1 MSSPSPVDNP
11 VGIIGLGSLG
21 LPVALN
27 ILKHDFGV
35 VGYRRTSSSVFFEA
49 GGEIA
54 ASIADVARRCDIVI
68 TCLPSSEA
76 LAEVVSGTGGLAEFA
91 RPETLV
97 VDLGMH
103 GVALKAAQQQALSR
117 AGASMLDCGVSGN
130 HVYVTDRS
138 AALFASGRRTDYER
152 CLPILD
158 AITNHVTYVGAF
170 GAGTTLK
177 LIASVLVP
185 IHTLAAAE
193 ALALASRAGIDLEIV
208 LDAIKGTQASSAMFE
223 TRGARMARGN
233 HVGPPLAG
241 YYQRNIVA
249 ALELTRRLGGDYPLL
264 GALDVSYRA
273 AIAQGFGDLDQS
285 AMFDFLLSSKS
296 HA

>member
-1 MSSPSPVDNP
+1 MSLPSPVNSP

-35 VGYRRTSSSVFFEA
+35 VGYRRTSSSAFSEA
-49 GGEIA
+49 GGQIA
-54 ASIADVARRCDIVI
+54 ASIADVAQRCDIVI
-68 TCLPSSEA
+68 TCLPSSDA
-76 LAEVVSGTGGLAEFA
+76 LAEVISGEEGLAEFA

-130 HVYVTDRS
+130 HVYVTDRN

-208 LDAIKGTQASSAMFE
+208 LGAIKGTQASSAMFE
-223 TRGARMARGN
+223 TRGARMASGN
-233 HVGPPLAG
+233 HVGPPLGG
-241 YYQRNIVA
+241 YYRRNIVA
-249 ALELTRRLGGDYPLL
+249 ALELARRLGGDYPLL
-264 GALDVSYRA
+264 GALDESYRA

-285 AMFDFLLSSKS
+285 AMFDFLLSRKS
-296 HA
+296 RA